1 LSTSSDTTV
10 GRVDLERCHSYRE
23 ASIRASELAKT
34 HRETTWVRR
43 ADIGWSVAVSSAL
56 ADLLHAKEV
65 LGRSTDATSSGD
77 DEDAQR
83 FACDDYQQG
92 LDEEVMDDI
101 EDDRDDW
108 ARSEEE
114 GWYYGDE

>member
-1 LSTSSDTTV
+1 MAD
-10 GRVDLERCHSYRE
+10 RVDLAEYRSYRE
-23 ASIRASELAKT
+23 ASVRASELAKT

-43 ADIGWSVAVSSAL
+43 ADSGWSVAVSSAL
-56 ADLLHAKEV
+56 ADLLHAKGV
-65 LGRSTDATSSGD
+65 LGCSTDATSSGGDED
-77 DEDAQR
+77 DER
-83 FACDDYQQG
+83 FARDDYQQV

-101 EDDRDDW
+101 EDDRHDW